1 MRDIF
6 GVAKISTISFGV
18 LEIPDIFWGGGWTVD
33 VGPEPTYEE
42 KMRVPP
48 PPPPP
53 PGLRPLQ
60 YGNSKNMIYV

>member
-6 GVAKISTISFGV
+6 WVAKISTISLGV
-18 LEIPDIFWGGGWTVD
+18 LEIPDMFLGWTVD

-48 PPPPP
+48 P
-53 PGLRPLQ
+53 GLRPLQ

>member
-6 GVAKISTISFGV
+6 GVAKISTISLGV
-18 LEIPDIFWGGGWTVD
+18 LEIPDMFLGVNGRCGARAYI
-33 VGPEPTYEE
+33 EE

-48 PPPPP
+48 LP